1 LYYFLLFY
9 FDRQIIPWIK
19 YALKLEIFLTQVF
32 LTSSEPLPGTHRSFF
47 HETVDE
53 SDEVIEIPA
62 PGRIKLGFPLFR
74 EKNTFLKWNELENI
88 T

>member
-1 LYYFLLFY
+1 M
-9 FDRQIIPWIK
+9 
-19 YALKLEIFLTQVF
+19 TQVF
-32 LTSSEPLPGTHRSFF
+32 LTSSEPLPGTHGSFF

-62 PGRIKLGFPLFR
+62 PGKIKLGFPLS
-74 EKNTFLKWNELENI
+74 EKKNPFLKWNEPENV